1 MGQRNRGSAPFTLSK
16 IRSNFEWLGWFQVG
30 VCATIG
36 IYYVAVIG
44 WAISYLGMSFTQAWG
59 VDTNAFFF
67 SEYLGLGDNSPT
79 KLGGMQ
85 WNIAGTMLIAWGITF
100 ITLVSGVK
108 PGIERAAKIMMPIL
122 FVMVLLLIVRMA
134 FLPGALNGLNYLF
147 NPDFSKILDA
157 KVWAAAYGQIF
168 FTLSIGFAIMLAYS
182 SYLPEKSDIN
192 NNAFMTV
199 LINCGFSIMAG
210 IMIFSILGYMAEE
223 QGKSLT
229 DVVSSGVGLAFV
241 TLPAAINL
249 LPAPYLLGPVFFFAL
264 VVAGLSSLIS
274 IVEAV
279 VSAIIDKMEWSRK
292 KTATIVCTVGL
303 ALSMTFATNGGLL
316 LLDLVDHFVN
326 NVGILSS
333 CLVEI
338 ILMTWLCKL
347 ADVRSYVN
355 KISDFSVGV
364 WFEVCLRFITPVVL
378 AIIVATKFI
387 NLIVEGYGGYAPFEL
402 MVLGWGLILTLLI
415 TGIYINLVAP
425 TRPSLIEEN

>member
-1 MGQRNRGSAPFTLSK
+1 MKQ
-16 IRSNFEWLGWFQVG
+16 Q
-30 VCATIG
+30 
-36 IYYVAVIG
+36 
-44 WAISYLGMSFTQAWG
+44 
-59 VDTNAFFF
+59 
-67 SEYLGLGDNSPT
+67 
-79 KLGGMQ
+79 
-85 WNIAGTMLIAWGITF
+85 
-100 ITLVSGVK
+100 
-108 PGIERAAKIMMPIL
+108 
-122 FVMVLLLIVRMA
+122 
-134 FLPGALNGLNYLF
+134 
-147 NPDFSKILDA
+147 
-157 KVWAAAYGQIF
+157 
-168 FTLSIGFAIMLAYS
+168 
-182 SYLPEKSDIN
+182 
-192 NNAFMTV
+192 
-199 LINCGFSIMAG
+199 
-210 IMIFSILGYMAEE
+210 
-223 QGKSLT
+223 
-229 DVVSSGVGLAFV
+229 
-241 TLPAAINL
+241 
-249 LPAPYLLGPVFFFAL
+249 
-264 VVAGLSSLIS
+264 
-274 IVEAV
+274 
-279 VSAIIDKMEWSRK
+279 SRK

-402 MVLGWGLILTLLI
+402 MVLGWGLILALLI